1 MKHIKLGMVLCA
13 LVAFLPM
20 SLWAQTPSKFNL
32 KAVILAENGEP
43 VDGAVITSVEDE
55 EEVVSDGSGS
65 FTISVTP
72 NSTLSVSAD
81 GYATKI
87 EKATPGLQ
95 EILLVPVSD
104 EEIVHVAYR
113 SVGESD
119 LSGGVSYVNVPELLE
134 KNYFTYPF
142 DNMEAFVPGLSSNIW
157 GMDDML
163 ILVDGV
169 PRDLGS

>member
-1 MKHIKLGMVLCA
+1 
-13 LVAFLPM
+13 
-20 SLWAQTPSKFNL
+20 
-32 KAVILAENGEP
+32 
-43 VDGAVITSVEDE
+43 
-55 EEVVSDGSGS
+55 
-65 FTISVTP
+65 
-72 NSTLSVSAD
+72 
-81 GYATKI
+81 
-87 EKATPGLQ
+87 LQ

-169 PRDLGS
+169 PRDLGSIMTMEIEQISFLKGISAVALYGSQAAKGVVLITTKRGVAGEQTINVRANAGVAIPKGYPKYLGSAEYMTLYNEARTNDGLE